1 MVNTDRH
8 ETGDYLIENLLK
20 SGVTAEATH
29 LRAHGDPVGEVLQ
42 SQAFELRADLLVMG
56 GFGHSRLR
64 EFVLGGATQA
74 VLTSVTLPV
83 LLSH

>member
-1 MVNTDRH
+1 MTF
-8 ETGDYLIENLLK
+8 ETGDHLIENLLK
-20 SGVTAEATH
+20 SGVMVEASG
-29 LRAHGDPVGEVLQ
+29 LRAGGNPVGEVLQ
-42 SQAFELRADLLVMG
+42 SKAFELRADLLVMG

-74 VLTSVTLPV
+74 VLSSITLPV

>member
-1 MVNTDRH
+1 
-8 ETGDYLIENLLK
+8 LIENLLK
-20 SGVTAEATH
+20 SGVMAEAMQVRT
-29 LRAHGDPVGEVLQ
+29 RGEPVGEVLQ
-42 SQAFELRADLLVMG
+42 DKAFEVRADLLVMG

-74 VLTSVTLPV
+74 VLTRITLPV